1 MSEKHKDWD
10 QEQKRVQMVIEEIDR
25 QHVRL
30 AKKTGDLKEDVIQ
43 LREEFFSEETRVNV
57 EEPHELLE
65 THYSIKQQAELL
77 SERERSHREYSKRLK
92 ALKRLR
98 SSPYFGR
105 IDFVE
110 QGSSHAEPI
119 YIGVAS
125 LMDEKQEDF
134 LVYDWRA
141 PISSMYYDYSPG
153 SAEYETPG
161 EGTVKGEM
169 TLKRQYI
176 IRNGQ
181 LKGMFDTGITIGD
194 QLLQAVLGKHADT
207 SMKSIVATIQK
218 EQNQIIRNESA
229 KYLFVQGVAGSGK
242 TSAALQRVAYLLYR
256 FRGKMTSE
264 NIMLFSPNPL
274 FSSYIATVL
283 PELGEENME
292 QTTFQDYLDDRL
304 GEKWMVQSPFDQTE
318 YLLNGPVDER
328 YQIRMSSI
336 RYKASLHFKQLLDR
350 YISILKE
357 KGMIFR
363 SLTFRGRVI
372 VDRTDIKHYFYSLDH
387 SKSIPNRLEHVQTWL
402 FGKLKNWM
410 EQEKNKEWVDEEME
424 TMDKEELLHLDRKL
438 EKQGWQN
445 DYDVQREKYA
455 EYILKRATRGVKKE
469 IEQLHFV
476 DVRRIYARL
485 FTISLTDRKED
496 YHLPD
501 IWKEIGEET
510 IKRLKYREMPY
521 EDATPYLYLYDTIT
535 GRKMNTAVRHL
546 VIDEAQDYSPF
557 QMEYFK
563 ALFPRAAM
571 TILGDVNQAIQAH
584 SLDGDSLLSH
594 DWSEDSGIEKITLS
608 RSYRSTKQIVEFTRH
623 LIPEAKRE
631 IQPFHRD
638 GIKPTLAKV
647 KQGYAHREAVV
658 ERMKNLKN
666 KGYETIAV
674 ITKTKK
680 EGQKV
685 HAILS
690 EYMDV
695 QFIDISTRK
704 YEKGIVVVPTYLAKG
719 IEFDAVIIY
728 DSSNRQYHR
737 EYERKFFYTA
747 CTRAMHELHLFT
759 SGQPSRFLDDV
770 PENSYDVM
778 DYRPLTYSD

>member
-1 MSEKHKDWD
+1 
-10 QEQKRVQMVIEEIDR
+10 
-25 QHVRL
+25 
-30 AKKTGDLKEDVIQ
+30 
-43 LREEFFSEETRVNV
+43 
-57 EEPHELLE
+57 
-65 THYSIKQQAELL
+65 
-77 SERERSHREYSKRLK
+77 
-92 ALKRLR
+92 
-98 SSPYFGR
+98 
-105 IDFVE
+105 
-110 QGSSHAEPI
+110 
-119 YIGVAS
+119 
-125 LMDEKQEDF
+125 
-134 LVYDWRA
+134 
-141 PISSMYYDYSPG
+141 
-153 SAEYETPG
+153 
-161 EGTVKGEM
+161 
-169 TLKRQYI
+169 
-176 IRNGQ
+176 
-181 LKGMFDTGITIGD
+181 
-194 QLLQAVLGKHADT
+194 
-207 SMKSIVATIQK
+207 
-218 EQNQIIRNESA
+218 
-229 KYLFVQGVAGSGK
+229 
-242 TSAALQRVAYLLYR
+242 
-256 FRGKMTSE
+256 
-264 NIMLFSPNPL
+264 
-274 FSSYIATVL
+274 
-283 PELGEENME
+283 
-292 QTTFQDYLDDRL
+292 
-304 GEKWMVQSPFDQTE
+304 
-318 YLLNGPVDER
+318 
-328 YQIRMSSI
+328 
-336 RYKASLHFKQLLDR
+336 
-350 YISILKE
+350 
-357 KGMIFR
+357 
-363 SLTFRGRVI
+363 
-372 VDRTDIKHYFYSLDH
+372 
-387 SKSIPNRLEHVQTWL
+387 
-402 FGKLKNWM
+402 
-410 EQEKNKEWVDEEME
+410 
-424 TMDKEELLHLDRKL
+424 
-438 EKQGWQN
+438 
-445 DYDVQREKYA
+445 
-455 EYILKRATRGVKKE
+455 
-469 IEQLHFV
+469 
-476 DVRRIYARL
+476 
-485 FTISLTDRKED
+485 
-496 YHLPD
+496 
-501 IWKEIGEET
+501 
-510 IKRLKYREMPY
+510 
-521 EDATPYLYLYDTIT
+521 
-535 GRKMNTAVRHL
+535 MNTAVRHL